1 VDASGKT
8 SGGTAFTDIIE
19 YKKHLLQD
27 ERAIARN
34 LAEQF
39 IVYATGAPVGF
50 ADRDEVSD
58 ILDKCKPSEYGVRTL
73 IHEIIQSPLF
83 LRK

>member
-1 VDASGKT
+1 M
-8 SGGTAFTDIIE
+8 
-19 YKKHLLQD
+19 
-27 ERAIARN
+27 
-34 LAEQF
+34 
-39 IVYATGAPVGF
+39 GF